1 VPRLKAS
8 EKSFWSWMGLKRTAC
23 IGCGASSKNRKDIVV
38 GPSVALCRECWDE
51 AFLAMKGQKANIVA
65 VRGSNTS
72 VERCSFCGR
81 RSSELGGLASWP
93 KGAICAD
100 CMLLCDEI
108 LTDRGASDSD
118 VAT

>member
-1 VPRLKAS
+1 VPGLKAS
-8 EKSFWSWMGLKRTAC
+8 VKSFWSWMALKRTAC
-23 IGCGASSKNRKDIVV
+23 IGCGAPPENRKDIVV
-38 GPSVALCRECWDE
+38 GPSVALCRECWAE
-51 AFLAMKGQKANIVA
+51 AFLAMKGQNTNIVA

-81 RSSELGGLASWP
+81 RGSEHGGLASWP

-108 LTDRGASDSD
+108 LTERGVSDPD

>member
-1 VPRLKAS
+1 MPGLKDS
-8 EKSFWSWMGLKRTAC
+8 VKSLWSWMGLKRIAC
-23 IGCGASSKNRKDIVV
+23 IGCGASSENRNDIVV
-38 GPSVALCRECWDE
+38 GPSVALCRECWEE

-108 LTDRGASDSD
+108 LTDRRVSDPG